1 MMAANLRQELLQ
13 LLNLPSRETILEV
26 MSLQKLCLESS
37 KEEYLTMEQFLE
49 MLCSWVYTGRC
60 VIFLSCDQL
69 LSILLGQNEREHKHG
84 KRCSVTYLF
93 VQLKM

>member
-1 MMAANLRQELLQ
+1 MMATNLVQELLQ

-37 KEEYLTMEQFLE
+37 KEESLTMEQFLE
-49 MLCSWVYTGRC
+49 MLCCWVYTGRC
-60 VIFLSCDQL
+60 VIFMSYDQL
-69 LSILLGQNEREHKHG
+69 LNILLGKGEREHKHG

-93 VQLKM
+93 VQPKM